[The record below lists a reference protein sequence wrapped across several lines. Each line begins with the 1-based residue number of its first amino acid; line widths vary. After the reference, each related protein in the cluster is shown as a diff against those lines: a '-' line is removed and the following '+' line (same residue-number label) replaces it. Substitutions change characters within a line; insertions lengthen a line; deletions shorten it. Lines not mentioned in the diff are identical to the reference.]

1 MTGAVVVGT
10 GFGCVTHVESLR
22 RAGFD
27 VVALVGRDEKR
38 TAERA
43 ARVGVANPTTSLAD
57 ALARPDA
64 DVVVIATPPHTHAP
78 LALAAIAAGKHVVCE
93 KPFTCDQDQAL
104 ELQRAAERA
113 GVVNLFGAEFRWGTA
128 QALAASAVA
137 AGVIGTPRLA
147 AFMLQMPMLAG
158 PDDEVPGWFSDAG
171 QGGGWLGAYGPH
183 VIDQVRVT
191 LGEFEGVS
199 AALPVASERGWT
211 SEGSFSVRFRTRS
224 GADGVMQSS
233 AVDFGQ
239 PIHLARIVGTTG
251 TLWID
256 GPDVKVADAHG
267 TRTLPVPDTLAL
279 PAGELPPRAADGTAY
294 DRMVSSGSEIGPAT
308 RMYETLLALIAG
320 SPLPPD
326 APRPPTFA
334 DGVANMAVIDAIRAS
349 AAGDGRWV
357 AVAKA

>member
-43 ARVGVANPTTSLAD
+43 ARVGVASPLTSLAD

-78 LALAAIAAGKHVVCE
+78 LALQAIAAGKHVVCE
-93 KPFTCDQDQAL
+93 KPFTRDQDQAA
-104 ELQRAAERA
+104 ELLRAAERA
-113 GVVNLFGAEFRWGTA
+113 GVVHLFGAEFRWGPV
-128 QALAASAVA
+128 QALAARAVA
-137 AGVIGTPRLA
+137 GGVIGTPRLA

-158 PDDEVPGWFSDAG
+158 PGDEVPGWFSDAG

-199 AALPVASERGWT
+199 AALPVAAERGWT
-211 SEGSFSVRFRTRS
+211 SEGSFSVRFRTRT
-224 GADGVMQSS
+224 GVDGVLQSS
-233 AVDFGQ
+233 AVDFGE

-251 TLWID
+251 SLWID
-256 GPDVKVADAHG
+256 GPDVKVADAAG
-267 TRTLPVPDTLAL
+267 TRTLPVPDDLVL
-279 PAGELPPRAADGTAY
+279 PGYAPPSRAGGTAY
-294 DRMVSSGSEIGPAT
+294 DRMVSSGTEIGPAT
-308 RMYETLLALIAG
+308 RMYETLRDLIAG
-320 SPLPPD
+320 RPVPAD
-326 APRPPTFA
+326 PRPPTFA
-334 DGVANMAVIDAIRAS
+334 DGVANMAVIDAIRES
-349 AAGDGRWV
+349 AASDGKWV
-357 AVAKA
+357 QVAA